1 MTRSAFAY
9 SNRAK
14 HTWNNAVSKAQK
26 EQPPQSRRYI
36 GVHRRGGKWGA
47 AITEGGQQFFFGV
60 YPTEDQAA
68 RAYDEG
74 RIFLHK
80 KPVNFSLSEYHVE
93 EVRRHSTLEEFARQ
107 KRQAIKSAGRI
118 ILASRFQGVY
128 ARQGKWGACA
138 YLQRQHFSLGG
149 HRTEEEAAKAVDR
162 ALIYTGKP
170 PVNFPECK
178 YDTESIQQAPHWA
191 AFVEQCQKEA
201 EKASKA
207 LQHSKYT
214 GVSWYRGR
222 WEAYLNVPNQHGSLT
237 VKKSVGHFGSEVAAA
252 VAADRAR
259 VRHGQEAVNFPD
271 RMP

>member
-1 MTRSAFAY
+1 MHPCKSSTVTRLPRSPDLLHNTSPQQTQLHRRLLLSANSKRSWQVSSKPVDTLVKLSSLSHHSQQPSRAQVGTSATIYLPSAAHSAFAY

-162 ALIYTGKP
+162 ALIYTAGH
-170 PVNFPECK
+170 C
-178 YDTESIQQAPHWA
+178 TSSASI
-191 AFVEQCQKEA
+191 C
-201 EKASKA
+201 
-207 LQHSKYT
+207 
-214 GVSWYRGR
+214 
-222 WEAYLNVPNQHGSLT
+222 
-237 VKKSVGHFGSEVAAA
+237 SVACIS
-252 VAADRAR
+252 
-259 VRHGQEAVNFPD
+259 
-271 RMP
+271 